1 LGRRNPEMYS
11 EKPTGVTIIAALF
24 FIAGALM
31 ILIGLY
37 VLAVPLPWIP
47 GLTSYQVTIGI
58 GAIVVGGATIAAGWG
73 LWTLQNWGRIT
84 AVVLLGLGAVSALT
98 TGVGLLMGINLAGY
112 PLYFPGPGI
121 VALLLAGI
129 GAWSLW
135 YLLKS
140 EVADVFYGV
149 ALAPVP
155 PTASTAPPPPTP
167 APAPSV
173 PRSPARPRRQP
184 TVSVDAQPA
193 PEAWLVLRTG
203 TRAGKQFGLRRGRNT
218 VGRDPSQADIVLE
231 DETVSGEHAR
241 VQFEQGQFYITDLA
255 STNGTYIN
263 NKRVQ
268 RQLLMDGDLV
278 RFGSAELVF
287 KRVD

>member
-1 LGRRNPEMYS
+1 MYE
-11 EKPTGVTIIAALF
+11 EKPTGVTIIAVLF

-47 GLTSYQVTIGI
+47 GLTSYQVAIGI

-84 AVVLLGLGAVSALT
+84 AVVLLGLGAVAALT
-98 TGVGLLMGINLAGY
+98 AGVGLLMGINLAGY

-129 GAWSLW
+129 GAWLLW
-135 YLLKS
+135 YLLKP
-140 EVADVFYGV
+140 EVADIFLGV
-149 ALAPVP
+149 APGPVP

-167 APAPSV
+167 APSM

-203 TRAGKQFGLRRGRNT
+203 SRAGKQFGLRRGRNT
-218 VGRDPSQADIVLE
+218 VGRDPSQADIVIE
-231 DETVSGEHAR
+231 DETVSNEHAR
-241 VQFEQGQFYITDLA
+241 IQFEQGQFYLTDLA

-263 NKRVQ
+263 NRLVQ
-268 RQLLMDGDLV
+268 RQLLMDDDIV
-278 RFGSAELVF
+278 RFGSAETVF